1 MNEDEKNLD
10 NFINNLEVCPNCKA
24 VVNGERY
31 CHNCG
36 KDLLRAKI
44 FEQNQETPPP
54 PEPEKQTS
62 PVVTVLIIVL
72 IAAVVG
78 IGWYIYNYTKTD
90 SEERK
95 KAYQEMREI
104 QESSIYFNCPYCE
117 KYISIPEE
125 KLSLAIGD
133 ILTYRCDHCNKLLKI
148 NIKTHEVTYN

>member
-1 MNEDEKNLD
+1 MNDDEKSLD
-10 NFINNLEVCPNCKA
+10 NLMNNLEVCPNCKA

-78 IGWYIYNYTKTD
+78 LCWYIYNDNKTD

-95 KAYQEMREI
+95 RAYQEMRET
-104 QESSIYFNCPYCE
+104 QESSIYFNCPYCL
-117 KYISIPEE
+117 KYISIPES
-125 KLSLAIGD
+125 KYNKAVGD
-133 ILTYRCDHCNKLLKI
+133 TFSYRCDHCNKLLKI
-148 NIKTHEVTYN
+148 NLKTHEVK